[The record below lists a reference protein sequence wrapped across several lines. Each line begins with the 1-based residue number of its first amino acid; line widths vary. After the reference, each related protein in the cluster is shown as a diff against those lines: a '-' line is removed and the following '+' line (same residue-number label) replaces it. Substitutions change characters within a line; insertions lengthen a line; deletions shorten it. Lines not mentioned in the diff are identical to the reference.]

1 MDVPDN
7 VAKQLLSRAPGGST
21 NFLRAAID
29 DTLIISMKGVRYP
42 PPLIPSPPPPCA
54 RVELLF
60 FLFVRS
66 RLASTK
72 GLSCSVSGVR
82 HALAEEWGSVV

>member
-29 DTLIISMKGVRYP
+29 DTLIISMKGVRNP
-42 PPLIPSPPPPCA
+42 PSLIPRPPHPCA
-54 RVELLF
+54 RVDLLF
-60 FLFVRS
+60 SLFVRLP
-66 RLASTK
+66 LASTK
-72 GLSCSVSGVR
+72 GLSRSVSGVR
-82 HALAEEWGSVV
+82 HAHAEEWGSVF